1 MLYVNGQ
8 EIADTEIEQEIER
21 MRPQYEQA
29 FADQP
34 ESDRAKQLR
43 DWSRENVIERVLLQ
57 QAAVRMADDVPDE
70 VLNAAF
76 NRFVDECGGKEE
88 FFQTS
93 EYSETQVR
101 QELAAQLRMER
112 LMQIITDDLPQPSEK
127 AIQQYFQQN
136 QQKFTIPEM
145 VRAAHIVMHP
155 TPETDLQAIE
165 KQMQQNLEQLRSG
178 ADFGELAQQ
187 YSDCPDDQG
196 DLGYFARGKMVQE
209 FEDVIFNL
217 QTGQISDVFQTE
229 FGFHIAK
236 VLDKRPPLPAQLDD
250 VKQVIV
256 KELTEQ
262 ARQKAMEDF
271 VDAQKE
277 QAVIEEK

>member
-8 EIADTEIEQEIER
+8 EIADTEIEQETER
-21 MRPQYEQA
+21 MRLQYEQA

-34 ESDRAKQLR
+34 ESDREKQLR
-43 DWSRENVIERVLLQ
+43 EWSRENVIERILLQ
-57 QAAVRMADDVPDE
+57 QAAARLTDDVPDE

-76 NRFVDECGGKEE
+76 NCFIDDCGGKEE

-93 EYSETQVR
+93 ELSEAQVR
-101 QELAAQLRMER
+101 HELNVQLRMER
-112 LMQIITDDLPQPSEK
+112 LMHIITEDLPDPSGKE
-127 AIQQYFQQN
+127 IQQYFQQN

-165 KQMQQNLEQLRSG
+165 KQMQQILVQLHSG
-178 ADFGELAQQ
+178 TNFGELAQKH
-187 YSDCPDDQG
+187 SDCPDNQG

-209 FEDVIFNL
+209 FEDVVFNL
-217 QTGQISDVFQTE
+217 SPGQISDVFQTE

-236 VLDKRPPLPAQLDD
+236 VLDKRPPLPAQLED
-250 VKQVIV
+250 VQQVIV
-256 KELTEQ
+256 RELTEHAQ
-262 ARQKAMEDF
+262 QKAMEDF

-277 QAVIEEK
+277 KAVIEEK

>member
-21 MRPQYEQA
+21 MRPQYEKA
-29 FADQP
+29 FADQS
-34 ESDRAKQLR
+34 ESERTKQLR

-57 QAAVRMADDVPDE
+57 QAAAHKAKDVPDE

-93 EYSETQVR
+93 EHSEAQIR
-101 QELAAQLRMER
+101 HELAAQLRLER
-112 LMQIITDDLPQPSEK
+112 LMQIITDDLPQPNVKE
-127 AIQQYFQQN
+127 IQQYFQQN

-155 TPETDLQAIE
+155 TTETDLQAIE
-165 KQMQQNLEQLRSG
+165 KQMQQILEQLRSG
-178 ADFGELAQQ
+178 TDFAELAQQ
-187 YSDCPDDQG
+187 HSDCPDNQG

-209 FEDVIFNL
+209 FEDVVFNL
-217 QTGQISDVFQTE
+217 PPGQISDVFQTE

-236 VLDKRPPLPAQLDD
+236 VLDKRPPLPAQLED
-250 VKQVIV
+250 VQQIIL

-271 VDAQKE
+271 VDAEKDK
-277 QAVIEEK
+277 AVIEEK